1 MRIALLILMTVIF
14 SVSKGQSD
22 KNSAVIGL
30 QQENPLVFNQEEFGD
45 RFSVLVF
52 TDDNY
57 DYYAINLA
65 KLKDWFERVYFM
77 NLTYKDSRVVNLD
90 SDISKDQTWFKSY
103 YKFKEDEITC
113 LFKDLKDQT
122 ANIGNQMTDEEK
134 SAWMAKNDKF
144 KKTNDNE

>member
-1 MRIALLILMTVIF
+1 MRIAFLILMTVIF

-22 KNSAVIGL
+22 KNSAVIGS
-30 QQENPLVFNQEEFGD
+30 QQEITLVFNQEEFGD

-52 TDDNY
+52 SDDNY
-57 DYYAINLA
+57 DYYAIDLT
-65 KLKDWFERVYFM
+65 KLKDRFERVYFM
-77 NLTYKDSRVVNLD
+77 NLTYTDSRVVNLD

-103 YKFKEDEITC
+103 YKFKEEEITC
-113 LFKDLKDQT
+113 MYKDLKDKT
-122 ANIGNQMTDEEK
+122 VNIGNEMTEAEK